1 MMIQIRTILLIAW
14 DHLPRKHTPPFMP
27 EHIDRNAL
35 RAGSRR
41 KRISRLSA
49 RLVETLVEKCG
60 LSLAEAGRQLGVSS
74 SAVAIT
80 LHRRNAMGS

>member
-14 DHLPRKHTPPFMP
+14 DHLPRKHTPPFMS
-27 EHIDRNAL
+27 ENIDRNAL
-35 RAGSRR
+35 SVGSQR
-41 KRISRLSA
+41 KSISRVMA
-49 RLVETLVEKCG
+49 RLVENLVEKCG

-80 LHRRNAMGS
+80 LHRRNAMRS